1 MMSTVLV
8 TGGTGKL
15 GRAVVERL
23 KYREREVRVLSRT
36 PGAGRAVGD
45 LRTGDGLAE
54 AVEGVD
60 AVVHCATTYGRGDV
74 VAARRLV
81 DAMRRTGC
89 APHLVNISI
98 VGVDRIPLP
107 YYRAKLAAE
116 EVISGSGLPW
126 TNLRATQFHDL
137 LATMFDVQR
146 WLPVTF
152 APGGFRFQP
161 IDIGTV
167 ASRLAELAVHTPAGK
182 APDLGGPRIYSL
194 RELAEIYRSVV
205 HRRRPILSPHLPG
218 RIARGYA
225 EGWNLVPDNPRG
237 TLAFEEF
244 LRERASR

>member
-1 MMSTVLV
+1 MSTVLV

-23 KYREREVRVLSRT
+23 TDRGREVRVLSRT

-45 LRTGDGLAE
+45 LRTGTGLEE

-60 AVVHCATTYGRGDV
+60 VVVHCATTYGRGDV

-81 DAMRRTGC
+81 DAISRTGG

-98 VGVDRIPLP
+98 AGVDRIPLP

-137 LATMFDVQR
+137 LATIFDVQR

-152 APGGFRFQP
+152 APAGFRFQP

-167 ASRLAELAVHTPAGK
+167 ADHLAELAVHTPVGR
-182 APDLGGPRIYSL
+182 APDLGGPRIHSL
-194 RELAEIYRSVV
+194 RELAEIHRSVV
-205 HRRRPILSPHLPG
+205 QRRRPILSPRLPG
-218 RIARGYA
+218 KIARGYT

-237 TLAFEEF
+237 TVTFEGF
-244 LRERASR
+244 LRERTSR

>member
-1 MMSTVLV
+1 MSTVLV

-23 KYREREVRVLSRT
+23 KDGEREIRVLSRT

-45 LRTGDGLAE
+45 LRTGAGLEE

-60 AVVHCATTYGRGDV
+60 VVVHCATTYGRDDV

-81 DAMRRTGC
+81 DTIGRTGG

-98 VGVDRIPLP
+98 VGVDRIPVP

-116 EVISGSGLPW
+116 GVISGSGLPW
-126 TNLRATQFHDL
+126 TTLRATQFHDL
-137 LATMFDVQR
+137 LATIFDVQR
-146 WLPVTF
+146 WLPVTV
-152 APGGFRFQP
+152 APDGFRFQP

-167 ASRLAELAVHTPAGK
+167 ADHMAELAVRKPLGR
-182 APDLGGPRIYSL
+182 APDLGGPRMHSM
-194 RELAEIYRSVV
+194 RQLAEIHRSVV
-205 HRRRPILSPHLPG
+205 HRWRPILSPRLPG

-225 EGWNLVPDNPRG
+225 EGWNLVPDNPQG
-237 TLAFEEF
+237 TVTFEGF
-244 LRERASR
+244 LLERVVR

>member
-1 MMSTVLV
+1 MSTVLV

-23 KYREREVRVLSRT
+23 KDRERESRVLSRR
-36 PGAGRAVGD
+36 PGAGHAVAD
-45 LRTGDGLAE
+45 LRTGAGLEA

-60 AVVHCATTYGRGDV
+60 VVVHCATTYGRGDV

-81 DAMRRTGC
+81 DAVSRTGG

-116 EVISGSGLPW
+116 QVISGSGLPW

-137 LATMFDVQR
+137 LATIFDMQR

-167 ASRLAELAVHTPAGK
+167 ADHLAELAVHTPVGR
-182 APDLGGPRIYSL
+182 APDLGGPRIHSM
-194 RELAEIYRSVV
+194 REMAEIHRSVMR
-205 HRRRPILSPHLPG
+205 RRRPILSPRLSG
-218 RIARGYA
+218 RAARGYA
-225 EGWNLVPDNPRG
+225 QGWNLVPDNPRG
-237 TLAFEEF
+237 TVTFEGF
-244 LRERASR
+244 LRERVSR